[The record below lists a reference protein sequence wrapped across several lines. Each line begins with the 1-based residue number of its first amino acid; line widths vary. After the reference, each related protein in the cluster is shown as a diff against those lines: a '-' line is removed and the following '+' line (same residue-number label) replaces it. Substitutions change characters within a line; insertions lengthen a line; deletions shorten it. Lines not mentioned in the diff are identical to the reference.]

1 MAMIA
6 WPVVI
11 GGLAVFAT
19 APFVQ
24 VVALPLLLLSWIGC
38 MRLALTI
45 STNLPSRRTQL
56 GASLLVALGLLLNV
70 CICVR
75 VAALAGLSHV
85 ADRTSPGVDL
95 ALYHVAALGA
105 AGLVVWGQRLRSAPA
120 KPAWVGW
127 LIYCFAYCP
136 VSALVAKGLTRV
148 GIALGA

>member
-19 APFVQ
+19 APLVQ
-24 VVALPLLLLSWIGC
+24 VIALPLLLLSWIGC

-56 GASLLVALGLLLNV
+56 GASLLVALGLLLKV

-75 VAALAGLSHV
+75 VAALAGLPPSRWNDCCGSEQPTLSATGHTWMNCG
-85 ADRTSPGVDL
+85 R
-95 ALYHVAALGA
+95 
-105 AGLVVWGQRLRSAPA
+105 RSRRENAP
-120 KPAWVGW
+120 
-127 LIYCFAYCP
+127 
-136 VSALVAKGLTRV
+136 
-148 GIALGA
+148 